1 MKADITIK
9 PIIKLIPYFRGS
21 IKKKG
26 KFLIKYSI
34 NLNWLIFHIDIDNY

>member
-26 KFLIKYSI
+26 
-34 NLNWLIFHIDIDNY
+34 